1 MSLLVICCLL
11 FNTDSESA
19 QDDDNYIL
27 KIKTNTGKG
36 RAKKLPPPIF
46 RAAREKKGKEIT
58 RGRPKKNSKSSSSND
73 TLELLLNFGCYGSQ
87 KEKK

>member
-1 MSLLVICCLL
+1 M
-11 FNTDSESA
+11 FNADSESA
-19 QDDDNYIL
+19 RDDGNYTL
-27 KIKTNTGKG
+27 KIKTNTVKG

-46 RAAREKKGKEIT
+46 RAAREKKGKEIA
-58 RGRPKKNSKSSSSND
+58 RGRPRKNSKNSSSDD